1 MIRIINSKRSVALL
15 VALCVLCVSCFTVPV
30 HAIGIETVAIPAIQA
45 IVSEMI
51 GMGLERT
58 GGNDA
63 MTAFAQNICQ
73 LPEMA
78 SYIVQNGSDY
88 FVNAFKQGS
97 LLFLPYA
104 MISLVR
110 DRLFA
115 KGVFSAQDPV
125 ITGRSFGT
133 YTGNVSI
140 SYYNNQNK
148 SNYTKSITDATGKA
162 YTIVLVQQLATN
174 SYNDTQFVVFKCSL
188 ENVWGVS
195 SSLNTSGIYCISTTN
210 INGAISSFDP
220 IMPMYN
226 GVGYTDSSKLKDYI
240 TSISSGCTLESA
252 YQSDYTLGVT
262 APYETSISEGYA
274 TWASGAITVP
284 NSDTG
289 EDETFYPVGVGS
301 TLEGTLGLTQEQ
313 VWSGVTDITTE
324 TTDIATNVQSMKG
337 TLSDV
342 LESVNSIS
350 DVFTTTQTVSLPL
363 TALHFDELFTLFP
376 FSIPKDLVDCI
387 GFWNA
392 EAAAPTI
399 SVPLPKTSGGFGIQ
413 KYDVPFEDIPTA
425 SAIVAILR
433 AGQIILFCVGL
444 LVVTRKITKW

>member
-15 VALCVLCVSCFTVPV
+15 VALCVLCVSCLAIPV
-30 HAIGIETVAIPAIQA
+30 HATGIENVAVPAIQA

-115 KGVFSAQDPV
+115 KGSFTNETPIILSKDFTFYTAPTTIQIKKDGILNTIPCPNYDISVNYTICAVYSAINGGTQFYVCGYDNNYFSNVNIHGIRYKYVYQDFLDLPIVVSSNVVVFENVSNAGADN
-125 ITGRSFGT
+125 ITG
-133 YTGNVSI
+133 
-140 SYYNNQNK
+140 
-148 SNYTKSITDATGKA
+148 ITD
-162 YTIVLVQQLATN
+162 
-174 SYNDTQFVVFKCSL
+174 S
-188 ENVWGVS
+188 
-195 SSLNTSGIYCISTTN
+195 TN
-210 INGAISSFDP
+210 IN
-220 IMPMYN
+220 
-226 GVGYTDSSKLKDYI
+226 T
-240 TSISSGCTLESA
+240 E
-252 YQSDYTLGVT
+252 YQSDYSLGVV
-262 APYETSISEGYA
+262 APYDTPISEGYA

-342 LESVNSIS
+342 LESVNTIS

-392 EAAAPTI
+392 DADAPTI